1 MNGTSWCDHASAPF
15 LQSLSCTD
23 CTRTFSPRVLAVGA
37 ASVLQSCE
45 TSAHNCR
52 TCAFQT
58 YPLSYLWLLLLLLF
72 FSSSLFFRRSQH
84 FLQRLPFI
92 CQAGLGW

>member
-1 MNGTSWCDHASAPF
+1 MNGTSWRDHASAPF

-23 CTRTFSPRVLAVGA
+23 CTRTYSPRVLAVGA
-37 ASVLQSCE
+37 ASVLRSCG

-58 YPLSYLWLLLLLLF
+58 SPLSYLWFLLLLSSS
-72 FSSSLFFRRSQH
+72 SSSLFFRRSQH
-84 FLQRLPFI
+84 FLQRLPSI